1 MKKILLGLVTVGAAA
16 AALGV
21 TSAPQ
26 AGGSVKTTVDN
37 CMNAV
42 AILMASNTASHEVYW
57 QAIAGVVK
65 THPHWQVV
73 PEYEPM
79 VSQKIS
85 FKQFDVKYKS
95 TQGPT
100 TAYCALCGHGATCN
114 ELARKVLIA
123 YPDIPNPVVFCGGVP
138 HILENPSS
146 AGAGL

>member
-1 MKKILLGLVTVGAAA
+1 MKKFLYGLVTVGAAA
-16 AALGV
+16 AALG
-21 TSAPQ
+21 TTTGTQ
-26 AGGSVKTTVDN
+26 AAGSVKTTVDN

-42 AILMASNTASHEVYW
+42 AILMASNTGNHELYW
-57 QAIAGVVK
+57 QAIAGVAR

-79 VSQKIS
+79 ISQKIA
-85 FKQFDVKYKS
+85 FRQFDVRFKINM
-95 TQGPT
+95 GPT

-114 ELARKVLIA
+114 EFARATLVA
-123 YPDIPNPVVFCGGVP
+123 YPEIPNPTVFCGGVP